1 MKLDLDRSKSI
12 TYIRVGVFFLAALIL
27 FFIALLSIR
36 EVTFFKGS
44 YILGVKFNFAEGM
57 RPSSPVRFCGV
68 DVGEVK
74 KVVVKEKKEEATPY
88 VIVFAKIQ
96 QDIRIPRDSYFFINS
111 LSLFG
116 EKYLEI
122 TPPEQIG
129 DYLKEGELV
138 EGISPIPLFNLFF
151 TFNKTM
157 KEVHDF
163 IREGKIR
170 TSFENTLSNLE
181 SASFQMKNLM
191 DDIRN
196 KQGTVGRLLYDD
208 SLYEKTEEFIE
219 DIKNN
224 PWKLL
229 YRPKDARR

>member
-1 MKLDLDRSKSI
+1 MKLNLDRNKSI
-12 TYIRVGVFFLAALIL
+12 TYIKVGVFFLFALIL
-27 FFIALLSIR
+27 FFIALISIR

-44 YILGVKFNFAEGM
+44 YIVKVKFNFAEGM

-68 DVGEVK
+68 DVGEIK
-74 KVVVKEKKEEATPY
+74 KVVVKEEKDEASPY

-96 QDIRIPRDSYFFINS
+96 NDIRIPRDSYFFINS

-122 TPPEQIG
+122 TPPDVIG
-129 DYLKEGELV
+129 EYLKEGELV
-138 EGISPIPLFNLFF
+138 DGISPIPLFNLFF

-157 KEVHDF
+157 KQIHDF
-163 IREGKIR
+163 IKEGKIR
-170 TSFENTLSNLE
+170 TSVENTIANLE
-181 SASFQMKNLM
+181 SASFQMKGLM
-191 DDIRN
+191 EDMRN

-229 YRPKDARR
+229 YRPKSVR